1 MTDTAPDRLHLE
13 DDGTFP
19 NNGLPVL
26 LWRSAILTNGDTAS
40 AIEDRFHANGWGGS
54 WRNGI
59 FTYHHYH
66 STAAEVLGIAR
77 GSVTIQLGG
86 PSGET
91 LDLAAGDIALLP
103 AGTAHK
109 NLGQSDDLLVIGAY
123 PPGQRPD
130 MLRGEPDER
139 PEADQNI
146 ATVPLPAT
154 DPVTGDDGPP
164 PEWRRARS

>member
-1 MTDTAPDRLHLE
+1 MTDTTPDLIHLE

-19 NNGLPVL
+19 NNRLPVL
-26 LWRSAILTNGDTAS
+26 LWRDAVPTGSASAS

-66 STAAEVLGIAR
+66 STAHEVLGIAR
-77 GSVTIQLGG
+77 GSVTVQLGG
-86 PSGET
+86 PNGET
-91 LDLAAGDIALLP
+91 LDLATGDIALLP

-130 MLRGEPDER
+130 ILRGDPDDR
-139 PEADQNI
+139 PEADRNI
-146 ATVPLPAT
+146 AQVPLPQT
-154 DPVTGDDGPP
+154 DPVTGEEGPP
-164 PEWRRARS
+164 IAWRDAS